1 MPTARRNGIGPR
13 LENEIEKLRRLALRR
28 GVPTRLP
35 HSDKHGAKPPE
46 PRQAGLVVARP
57 THQQREMEMKVQWAN
72 DAKNQ
77 TL

>member
-1 MPTARRNGIGPR
+1 M
-13 LENEIEKLRRLALRR
+13 
-28 GVPTRLP
+28 PTRLP
-35 HSDKHGAKPPE
+35 HSEKQHGAKPPE
-46 PRQAGLVVARP
+46 PSQAGLVVARP